1 MYDVWLNIETVT
13 KDKQN
18 TVQGNF
24 VSVKKLFELLNILK
38 HNWTLIFPVGY
49 VLCTHH
55 FEKSRLSAGRVE
67 DTLTSLVSSYC
78 IGGFWVCK
86 LGCTFLG
93 KQYEIKLK

>member
-1 MYDVWLNIETVT
+1 MT

-18 TVQGNF
+18 TVQRNF
-24 VSVKKLFELLNILK
+24 VSVKKVFELLNILK
-38 HNWTLIFPVGY
+38 HNLTVISPIGY

-55 FEKSRLSAGRVE
+55 FEKSGLSAGRVE

-86 LGCTFLG
+86 LGCTFLEI
-93 KQYEIKLK
+93 QYETRNRPPWS